1 MPILAAEPTMLPDDL
16 MSIATD
22 RLAAGETWWV
32 MHTLARQEKELT
44 RRLRSLQIAHYCPLV
59 KHRTKSAAGR
69 IRVSHVPLFSSY
81 VFVLG
86 DESARYRSLT
96 TKCVAQCLQV
106 ADAPRMTFDLSQIKR
121 LIDSNAPL
129 TPEAR
134 LQPGRR
140 VRIRSGPMMGLE
152 GVVTKRR
159 GKDWLVISLA
169 FLQQGASVLLEDYQ
183 VEAI

>member
-1 MPILAAEPTMLPDDL
+1 MPILAAEPTILPGDL
-16 MSIATD
+16 ITVAND
-22 RLAAGETWWV
+22 RLKAGEQWWV

-44 RRLRSLQIAHYCPLV
+44 RRLRAMQIAHYCPLV
-59 KHRTKSAAGR
+59 KRRTKSAAGR

-86 DESARYRSLT
+86 DEAARYKTLT
-96 TKCVAQCLQV
+96 TKCVAQCLSVIDSPQL
-106 ADAPRMTFDLSQIKR
+106 TFDLSQIKR
-121 LIDSNAPL
+121 LIDCDAPL

-134 LQPGRR
+134 LQPGSR

-152 GVVTKRR
+152 GTITKRR
-159 GKDWLVISLA
+159 GKDWLVVALA
-169 FLQQGASVLLEDYQ
+169 FLQQGASVLMEDYQ